1 MRCVRAFRPLREIY
15 KDGEKSNTG
24 WGMSVE
30 KLKISMPI
38 IVEGKYDKITLSSIV
53 DALIIVL
60 DGFSVFNSKQKQ
72 QLLLRL
78 AGERGI
84 ILMTDSDGGGRQ
96 IRSFISSIIPKDK
109 IYHIHIPKIPGK
121 EHRKRAS
128 SRSGMLG
135 VEGMDRE
142 TLAGL
147 LSPFVSDGEPTLR
160 EPITKLDFYR
170 DGLSGGEGASEKRR
184 LLAESLGLPGDL
196 SANALIEAI
205 NLLCGRAGYISALSD
220 INRNNLDLKD

>member
-1 MRCVRAFRPLREIY
+1 M
-15 KDGEKSNTG
+15 NT
-24 WGMSVE
+24 E

-38 IVEGKYDKITLSSIV
+38 VVEGKYDKITLGSIV
-53 DALIIVL
+53 DAPIITL
-60 DGFSVFNSKQKQ
+60 GGFSVFNSKEKQ
-72 QLLLRL
+72 ALILRL

-121 EHRKRAS
+121 EHRKRAP

-142 TLAGL
+142 TLLRLLEPFRAGGVP
-147 LSPFVSDGEPTLR
+147 SFCEPV
-160 EPITKLDFYR
+160 TKLDFFR
-170 DGLSGGEGASEKRR
+170 DGLSGGQDSSEKRKA
-184 LLAESLGLPGDL
+184 LARELSLPDDL

-205 NLLCGRAGYISALSD
+205 NLICGRDGYILALERLSRNDLD
-220 INRNNLDLKD
+220 IKD